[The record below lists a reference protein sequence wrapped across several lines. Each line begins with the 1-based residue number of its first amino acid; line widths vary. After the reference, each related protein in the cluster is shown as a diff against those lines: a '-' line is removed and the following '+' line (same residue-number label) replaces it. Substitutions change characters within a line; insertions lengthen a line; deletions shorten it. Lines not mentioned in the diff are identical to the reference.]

1 VTGTAAA
8 AEWSVAPT
16 LNWTADTD
24 SNRDLAPN
32 PVNSQGTVVSGVLA
46 LERETE
52 ATKLTLNS
60 QVDWHVYDRREYA
73 NVFEDN
79 VNAVGTW
86 TGDRTKLD
94 VTAQD
99 GDQSTL
105 TTEATQTGILN
116 SSIHQRMEQ
125 ANFNVS
131 YSQTER
137 TSFIFN
143 TGYTDSSYYG
153 TADSFLLN
161 LLEGYRNWTSSV
173 SEQFQLTEL
182 SSLTATASR
191 VEVLTRLPGNN
202 TTETGGQIAY
212 HRPLSESLSFDV
224 SIGDNRVDSGESGR
238 NATTGS
244 LVLGKSFEAG
254 SLTLDYSRSL
264 SPYGTG
270 EVAQRQ
276 QLSLTGT
283 RNLTDQLQLN
293 GSVMRVQNGQ
303 LAAPPQLGGQLL
315 PQVLNSD
322 SVTLSLRWACTETL
336 SLTTEV
342 GGTHAQIPV
351 VSNAAVNE
359 WRASVSV
366 AWTPRRLSTSF

>member
-1 VTGTAAA
+1 M
-8 AEWSVAPT
+8 APT
-16 LNWTADTD
+16 LNWTVDTD

-32 PVNSQGTVVSGVLA
+32 PVNSQGTVVSGDLA

-60 QVDWHVYDRREYA
+60 QVDWHLYDRREYA

-79 VNAVGTW
+79 VNASGTW
-86 TGDRTKLD
+86 TGDWTKLD

-125 ANFNVS
+125 ASLNAT

-161 LLEGYRNWTSSV
+161 LLQGYRNWTSNV

-182 SSLTATASR
+182 SSLTVTASR

-202 TTETGGQIAY
+202 TTETGGQVAY

-224 SIGDNRVDSGESGR
+224 SIGDNRVNSAESSR

-244 LVLGKSFEAG
+244 LILNQSFEAG
-254 SLTLDYSRSL
+254 SLTFNYSRSL
-264 SPYGTG
+264 TPYGTG

-276 QLSLTGT
+276 QISLSGTLDLTE
-283 RNLTDQLQLN
+283 QLQLN

-303 LAAPPQLGGQLL
+303 LAAPAQLGGQLL

-322 SVTLSLRWACTETL
+322 SVTLSLRWACMETL
-336 SLTTEV
+336 SVTTEV

-351 VSNAAVNE
+351 VSSAAVNE
-359 WRASVSV
+359 WRVSVSV
-366 AWTPRRLSTSF
+366 AWAPQRRWTSF